1 MTYHLRMFLN
11 WANDVRISNQEVST
25 RGQTPEGQYV
35 GPLGGTTSKQTE
47 RDGHKLNRE
56 EINKSNQNQIDREVS
71 ASEKDAV

>member
-35 GPLGGTTSKQTE
+35 VSKQSETAT
-47 RDGHKLNRE
+47 
-56 EINKSNQNQIDREVS
+56 NKIGKKSTNQI
-71 ASEKDAV
+71 KIK